1 MGCGHSASKL
11 LSPNDFS
18 DLDESFDN
26 GCSETETQEIDAHLT
41 LNKRQVFK
49 LKQSWKAVRRNI
61 EDAGIEMFIR

>member
-11 LSPNDFS
+11 ISPNDFS
-18 DLDESFDN
+18 DLDESCDN
-26 GCSETETQEIDAHLT
+26 ECSETETQEIDAHLP
-41 LNKRQVFK
+41 LNTRQVFK